1 MELFIIYITIFAFTT
16 LLGVPLLSATQFI
29 FIHNK
34 TFAEWAPTFGTTFL
48 FILLLIFLISLF
60 AFLALRKAIPIVNKA
75 KTENLTKE
83 EKLTFAKTFSRLEIV
98 TPLIIFAGYYIGNVS
113 LFFIKAS
120 HGDFS
125 LGNTPFEKGAMIVVV
140 LVQCLAYA
148 FMAINYNVNCYNA
161 YAIKYIERL
170 KIHDLEGIRIKNF
183 TLTVGKSAIYSAFFF
198 AWNMFIAAYNAV
210 VYGSQGL
217 PHFLKTI
224 GITSLFLFIY
234 VMPCLWIILLN
245 FRKRLQ
251 SSTKTVKSIHEHG
264 DLSEKINISGFDQF
278 GENQSEINKMIE
290 SLRMTISNIRNQS
303 SNVSNNARTLLNTSE
318 NSAAGVNQIIVTL
331 KEVAKMTDKRD
342 SLLSETQVN
351 IENLT
356 DDAKRISNL
365 FAEQTVE
372 TEKNAASI
380 TEMVA
385 NINSIGEMVKK
396 QKELAV
402 NLAQLSENG
411 NQEVSGTLQLI
422 YEITEKSK
430 QMMEVTTVIESVAEQ
445 TNLLAMNAAIEAAHA
460 GESGKGFAVVADEI
474 RKLAESTSESTQNI
488 KNMIS
493 QLAESIS
500 GSSEKIN
507 STSKAF
513 DEMNNS
519 IQTQLELV
527 ETISNAAEEQ
537 SVGAQETLTATNEI
551 SNQISEINSLINKQ
565 ADYTASIDQGIKD
578 VVVLSEQVN
587 EALKESEN
595 LIVDFSKSVEQN
607 KDNALENESNIN
619 GVNTELNKF
628 VL

>member
-1 MELFIIYITIFAFTT
+1 MELFISYVVIFTITT
-16 LLGVPLLSATQFI
+16 LIGVPLLSATQFI

-60 AFLALRKAIPIVNKA
+60 AFFALRPALPIAEKA
-75 KTENLTKE
+75 KKENLSRE
-83 EKLTFAKTFSRLEIV
+83 EKLLFAKTFSNLEIV
-98 TPLIIFAGYYIGNVS
+98 TFFIIFAGYFIGNVS
-113 LFFIKAS
+113 LFFIKAGR
-120 HGDFS
+120 GDFS
-125 LGNTPFEKGAMIVVV
+125 LGNTQLEKTTMVIVV
-140 LVQCLAYA
+140 LIQCLAYA
-148 FMAINYNVNCYNA
+148 LMAINYSINCYSA
-161 YAIKYIERL
+161 YVVKYIERL
-170 KIHDLEGIRIKNF
+170 KINDLEGMKVKNF
-183 TLTVGKSAIYSAFFF
+183 TLTLGKGILYSSFFF
-198 AWNMFIAAYNAV
+198 GWNIFLAAYQAT
-210 VYGSQGL
+210 VYGSKGL
-217 PHFLKTI
+217 PTFLHTI
-224 GITSLFLFIY
+224 GVVTVLLLLY
-234 VMPCLWIILLN
+234 VLPCLWIILLN

-251 SSTKTVKSIHEHG
+251 AATKTIKSIHENG

-356 DDAKRISNL
+356 EDAKRISNL
-365 FAEQTVE
+365 FAEQTAE

-385 NINSIGEMVKK
+385 NINSIGDMVKK
-396 QKELAV
+396 QKDLAV

-513 DEMNNS
+513 DEMNTS

-551 SNQISEINSLINKQ
+551 SNQIGEINSLINKQ